1 MKELQEK
8 GEDVNYEETL
18 EDIKQRD
25 YNDSHR
31 KLNPLAK
38 ADDAIEIDTTD
49 MTIDEVVDAILS
61 RMK

>member
-1 MKELQEK
+1 M
-8 GEDVNYEETL
+8 DYEATL

-31 KLNPLAK
+31 KLNPLRK

-49 MTIDEVVDAILS
+49 MSIEEVTQAILDEIN
-61 RMK
+61 R